1 MNTTLLFVG
10 KTTDAHIEALCQDYL
25 KRLTHYLPVKV
36 QVIPEPRNTKALTPE
51 QQKQAEGEMILRAV
65 SPSTDLILLDE
76 HGTEYRSV
84 EFAQVMQKKM
94 SAGRDILLV
103 IGGPYGFSQAVY
115 DRANGK
121 ISLSQMTF
129 SHQMVRLFLIE
140 QIYRAMTILRG
151 EPYHHEQKVSIY
163 LLRAERESYIKQQLK
178 RTAKRSFEL
187 WAMGDGLG
195 LV

>member
-1 MNTTLLFVG
+1 MTTTLLFVG

-36 QVIPEPRNTKALTPE
+36 QVIPELRNTKAMTPD
-51 QQKQAEGEMILRAV
+51 QQKQAEGELILRAV
-65 SPSTDLILLDE
+65 PQSAELILLDE
-76 HGTEYRSV
+76 HGREYRSI
-84 EFAQVMQKKM
+84 EFAQQIQKKM
-94 SAGRDILLV
+94 SSGRDIFFA

-115 DRANGK
+115 DRANSK

-151 EPYHHEQKVSIY
+151 EPYHHE
-163 LLRAERESYIKQQLK
+163 
-178 RTAKRSFEL
+178 
-187 WAMGDGLG
+187 
-195 LV
+195 